1 MEIRRMLSVFQ
12 GCIQAVLMSGTRHK
26 KFLLLSLQTQSSLFK
41 TPLF

>member
-1 MEIRRMLSVFQ
+1 MLSVFQ

-26 KFLLLSLQTQSSLFK
+26 KFLLSLQTQSSLFK